1 MKRQDSLVFLTLSY
15 LALDQLIEALQIFKE
30 EIVEFEIVKH
40 SQRLAEICQQASN
53 KPFLMLDTE
62 FVRTRTLYARL
73 GLIQMFDGETL
84 ALVDPVEIDD
94 LTPLWDLLKNES
106 VTKVLHACGE
116 DLEVFQ
122 HYAGCMPTPMIDT
135 QIMAAFLGYG
145 LSTGFAKLVSD
156 YLGVDLDKGE
166 SRTDWM
172 ARPLSDKQLD
182 YAAADVH
189 YLLPL
194 FEKLQAELAQTEWEK
209 AAYQESL
216 LAVKKREK
224 QPDPEKA
231 YLDIKNA
238 WQLNGKQ
245 LAILKMAAQ
254 WRLEEARKRDLAVNF
269 VVQELNLWKLA
280 RFGLRSKEQMLK
292 EEFDSREVQRHGG
305 KLLRFTYLADEL
317 NENEYPETLT
327 RLMDYPGYKQIFKL
341 LKDEVKAASDQSG
354 LMPEFLASKK
364 QLNQLLS
371 WKWKK
376 NSHPDLKPDVLKEWR
391 EGLLA
396 ERFMAVLDKS

>member
-1 MKRQDSLVFLTLSY
+1 M
-15 LALDQLIEALQIFKE
+15 
-30 EIVEFEIVKH
+30 EFEIVTC

-94 LTPLWDLLKNES
+94 LTPLWNVLKDES

-172 ARPLSDKQLD
+172 ARPLSDKQLN

-194 FEKLQAELAQTEWEK
+194 FEKLQAELAQTKWAE
-209 AAYQESL
+209 AAYQESA
-216 LAVKKREK
+216 LAIKKREK
-224 QPDPEKA
+224 QPDAEKA
-231 YLDIKNA
+231 YQDIKNA
-238 WQLNGKQ
+238 WQLNPKQ
-245 LAILKMAAQ
+245 LAILKMAAK

-292 EEFDSREVQRHGG
+292 EDFDPREVQRHGG
-305 KLLRFTYLADEL
+305 KLLRFTYLADDL
-317 NENEYPETLT
+317 AADEYPEVIT
-327 RLMDYPGYKQIFKL
+327 RLMDYPAYKQIFKL
-341 LKDEVKAASDQSG
+341 LKDEVKEASDESG

-376 NSHPDLKPDVLKEWR
+376 NGAPECKPDAIQGWR
-391 EGLLA
+391 SELLEA
-396 ERFMAVLDKS
+396 RFMSVLDK

>member
-1 MKRQDSLVFLTLSY
+1 M
-15 LALDQLIEALQIFKE
+15 
-30 EIVEFEIVKH
+30 EFEIVKQ
-40 SQRLAEICQQASN
+40 SQRLAEICQQASH

-156 YLGVDLDKGE
+156 YLGIDLDKGE
-166 SRTDWM
+166 ARTDWM
-172 ARPLSDKQLD
+172 ARPLSEKQLN

-189 YLLPL
+189 YLLPM
-194 FEKLQAELAQTEWEK
+194 FEKLKAELAETQWEA
-209 AAYQESL
+209 AAYEESE
-216 LAVKKREK
+216 LAVRKREK
-224 QPDPEKA
+224 QPDAEKA

-238 WQLNGKQ
+238 WQLNPKQ
-245 LAILKMAAQ
+245 LAILKMAAK

-269 VVQELNLWKLA
+269 VVHELSLWKLA

-292 EEFDSREVQRHGG
+292 EGFDPREVQRHGG
-305 KLLRFTYLADEL
+305 KLLRFTYLADDLEPA
-317 NENEYPETLT
+317 EYPKEIS

-341 LKDEVKAASDQSG
+341 LKDEVKLASEQSG
-354 LMPEFLASKK
+354 LMPEFLSSKK

-376 NSHPDLKPDVLKEWR
+376 NAAPEFKPETLNGWR
-391 EGLLA
+391 GGLLEA
-396 ERFMAVLDKS
+396 RFMSVLEK

>member
-1 MKRQDSLVFLTLSY
+1 M
-15 LALDQLIEALQIFKE
+15 
-30 EIVEFEIVKH
+30 EFEIVTQ
-40 SQRLAEICQQASN
+40 SQRLAEICQQAST

-156 YLGVDLDKGE
+156 YLGIELDKGE
-166 SRTDWM
+166 ARTDWM
-172 ARPLSDKQLD
+172 ARPLSDKQLH

-194 FEKLQAELAQTEWEK
+194 FEKLQAELSQTQWED
-209 AAYQESL
+209 AAYQESA

-224 QPDPEKA
+224 QPDAEKA

-238 WQLNGKQ
+238 WQLNPKQ
-245 LAILKMAAQ
+245 LAILKMAAK

-269 VVQELNLWKLA
+269 VVKELSLWKLA
-280 RFGLRSKEQMLK
+280 RFGLRSKDQMLK
-292 EEFDSREVQRHGG
+292 EEFDPREVQCHGG
-305 KLLRFTYLADEL
+305 KLLRFTYLADDL
-317 NENEYPETLT
+317 NPNEYPEPVT

-341 LKDEVKAASDQSG
+341 LKDEVKIASDKSG

-376 NSHPDLKPDVLKEWR
+376 NAAPELKPDVLKGWR
-391 EGLLA
+391 GELLEA
-396 ERFMAVLDKS
+396 RFMSVIEK